1 MYKNTIPLTFRHYFA
16 LFCIVLLSAACSS
29 GNYGGSAPIV
39 MGNTYSHTAAKA
51 KSDLGLWNDGDTKKA
66 ITDYVNRITNEKSK
80 DFIPEEQRIA
90 VFDNDGTLWGE
101 QPPVWGLLAQYRLKR
116 MIADDPSLA
125 RREPYVSFLTEGLDY
140 LDRASSKEVDAIL
153 ATTYTGMTQQE
164 FNDIAKEF
172 FTTEHPTLAGS
183 YRQNVYAPMRQLLDY
198 LADNGFTA
206 YIVTGADVQL
216 VRAVAQEYYGIP
228 PERVIGSSWRMM
240 ALNGSDGMQL
250 FRMPEVEVFT
260 NEDVKPVMIDRHIG
274 RMPVLAVGNDGNYG
288 DIAMLR
294 YAASNPLPHL
304 CLLVTHDDA
313 KRERAYGDRNGLS
326 VATAQRNGWQIISMD
341 KDWNQV
347 FTDPP
352 KEEKK

>member
-1 MYKNTIPLTFRHYFA
+1 MNKKTIPLTFRHYFA
-16 LFCIVLLSAACSS
+16 LLFILLLTTGCSTGS
-29 GNYGGSAPIV
+29 YGGSAPIV
-39 MGNTYSHTAAKA
+39 MGSPYNSAAAKT
-51 KSDLGLWNDGDTKKA
+51 KNDLGLWNDGDTKKA
-66 ITDYVNRITNEKSK
+66 ITDYIARITDEKSK
-80 DFIPEEQRIA
+80 DFIPEDQRIA

-101 QPPVWGLLAQYRLKR
+101 YPPVWGLLAQHRIRQMVL
-116 MIADDPSLA
+116 ADTSLA
-125 RREPYVSFLTEGLDY
+125 RREPYKSFLSEGVDY
-140 LDRASSKEVDAIL
+140 LDRASQKDVTAIL

-172 FTTEHPTLAGS
+172 FATEHPTLAGS
-183 YRQNVYAPMRQLLDY
+183 YQQNVYAPMRQLLDH
-198 LADNGFTA
+198 LADNGFTV

-228 PERVIGSSWRMM
+228 PERVIGSSWRIM

-326 VATAQRNGWQIISMD
+326 VATAQRNNWPIISMS
-341 KDWNQV
+341 KDWKQI

-352 KEEKK
+352 KEK